1 MKIRIAENIRSF
13 RKAAGLTQEQ
23 LAEAVGVTVGAVSKW
38 EASLSNPDLAMI
50 VKLADLFEISVD
62 VLLGYDWKSMS
73 MGQAAARIK
82 ELCPAKKY
90 GEGRETAEKALLK
103 YPNCFEVVYQS
114 ALLFHIAGADQ
125 SDGALLR
132 RALALYR
139 RALSLIVQNTIPGIS
154 EFSLQDRIGE
164 VYMELED
171 TGRAV
176 EHLKKYDLDG
186 SNAGKIGAMYVQAK
200 QYDKALPYLSDSL
213 LSSVS
218 ELVNTAVALACY
230 YGSKKDCRTALEL
243 LDWARSIVGGLKA
256 PGSVS
261 YWDKIEVILLTNSAQ
276 VCADTGGLKE
286 AEARLRQAKAAA
298 ERFDKAPDH
307 SIRRTKFYRGPEK
320 YSYDGFGESA
330 MQGIEACI
338 REDKAPGKALLEI
351 WKKIT
356 DEKVE

>member
-82 ELCPAKKY
+82 ELCLAKKY

-114 ALLFHIAGADQ
+114 ALLFHIAGA
-125 SDGALLR
+125 
-132 RALALYR
+132 
-139 RALSLIVQNTIPGIS
+139 
-154 EFSLQDRIGE
+154 
-164 VYMELED
+164 
-171 TGRAV
+171 
-176 EHLKKYDLDG
+176 
-186 SNAGKIGAMYVQAK
+186 
-200 QYDKALPYLSDSL
+200 
-213 LSSVS
+213 
-218 ELVNTAVALACY
+218 
-230 YGSKKDCRTALEL
+230 
-243 LDWARSIVGGLKA
+243 
-256 PGSVS
+256 
-261 YWDKIEVILLTNSAQ
+261 
-276 VCADTGGLKE
+276 
-286 AEARLRQAKAAA
+286 
-298 ERFDKAPDH
+298 DH

-351 WKKIT
+351 WRKIA
-356 DEKVE
+356 DEKAK